1 MSQVQKRVV
10 VIGSGWGGYLFARR
24 LDKTKFKTILV
35 SPRNHFIFTPMLP
48 SAAVGT
54 LEYSCI

>member
-1 MSQVQKRVV
+1 MSAKKSV
-10 VIGSGWGGYLFARR
+10 VIIGTGWGGYLFARR
-24 LDKTKFKTILV
+24 LDAAKFKTILV
-35 SPRNHFIFTPMLP
+35 SPRNHFVFTPMLP